1 MSIDKINCDII
12 ILGGTYLF
20 KKNIILSKKK
30 GMKNK
35 QIVLF
40 GATLA
45 LVLALVFWFTM
56 PAINYT
62 IFTKHDITFMN
73 VTFATPVSIAGFS
86 LGELKFSILN
96 LIPLLLLIAGLVLL
110 VLKVLDIKLFANKD
124 LDTLLIAI
132 FSVVA
137 GIGFLLVIVFTG
149 ITNDGD
155 TEGLKLGMGAIL
167 AGALS
172 IVGGLLTFALNKV
185 K

>member
-1 MSIDKINCDII
+1 
-12 ILGGTYLF
+12 
-20 KKNIILSKKK
+20 
-30 GMKNK
+30 MKNK
-35 QIVLF
+35 QIMLF

-45 LVLALVFWFTM
+45 LVLALVFWFAM

-62 IFTKHDITFMN
+62 LFTKQDITFMN
-73 VTFATPVSIAGFS
+73 ATFATPLSIAWFT

-96 LIPLLLLIAGLVLL
+96 LVPFLLLVLALILL
-110 VLKVLDIKLFANKD
+110 ILKVLDIKLFANKNF
-124 LDTLLIAI
+124 DTVLITL
-132 FSVVA
+132 FSVLS

-149 ITNDGD
+149 MTNDVDMDGF
-155 TEGLKLGMGAIL
+155 TLGMGAIL